1 MYNHSAACVCAAG
14 LLRNGMMDMF
24 EYRLIAKC
32 PETGARAGEFI
43 TPHGVVKT
51 PVFMPVGTQATVKA
65 MTPEELEGL
74 GAQIILGNTYHL
86 HMRTGEDIVAEAGGL
101 HRFMNW
107 KHPILTDSGGFQVFS
122 LAKLNKITDDGVEF
136 RSHIDGSK
144 HFMRPEDSMEIQ
156 QKLGGDI
163 AMAFDECVSLP
174 TTPEYSRAAMERTIA
189 WAKRSRDSHNRRDQ
203 ALFGIVQGAVYESQR
218 LECIERLEEI
228 GFPGYGIGGLSVG
241 ESHADMY
248 RMLDALCPAMPEDRP
263 RYLMGVGFPTNLI
276 EAIARGV
283 DMFDCVLPTRNGRN
297 GQLFTRFGKMN
308 IKNLS
313 YARDFTPVDP
323 QCGCYLCRNYTR
335 AYLRHLYMAG
345 EILAARLCS
354 WHNLYFLV
362 NLVNDARNAVIE
374 GRFPAFRRAFMENF
388 MEGAY
393 LNEQL

>member
-1 MYNHSAACVCAAG
+1 MRLPPRRQG
-14 LLRNGMMDMF
+14 NGMMNMF
-24 EYRLIAKC
+24 EYRVTARC
-32 PETGARAGEFI
+32 AGTQARAGEFI
-43 TPHGVVKT
+43 TPHGVIKT

-65 MTPEELEGL
+65 MTPEELEEL

-122 LAKLNKITDDGVEF
+122 LAKLNKITDEGVEF

-189 WAKRSRDSHNRRDQ
+189 WAKRSRDSHSRSDQ

-241 ESHADMY
+241 ESHAEMY
-248 RMLDALCPAMPEDRP
+248 RMLDALCPSMPEDRP

-308 IKNLS
+308 IKNLA

-354 WHNLYFLV
+354 LHNLYFLV
-362 NLVNDARNAVIE
+362 NLVNDARNAVTE
-374 GRFPAFRRAFMENF
+374 GRFPAFRRAFMETF

-393 LNEQL
+393 LNEHL